1 MPTSG
6 PLGMVERTRNQN
18 EEHVHKPQQAISSGA
33 ISLHPVPAMKLR
45 FSFPLMPQLGHRMSV
60 SLLAILAFTAV
71 RSHAQ
76 DEVHVVPR
84 NPPATAGDVTAKPE
98 TGLNAHTRTL
108 RADVD
113 LVLVPVVVTDAMNRP
128 VLDLKENDFAL
139 YENDKRQQIEFF
151 SAEDAPISVGMILD
165 FSKSMTDKFDTER
178 AAVSEFFK
186 NANPEDD
193 YFAIAISDRPTL
205 IADSTQSIDDLEQKL
220 GLAIPAGNTA
230 LLDAI
235 YLGVT
240 RMRSA
245 RYQRRALVIISDG
258 GDNHSYYNER
268 EIKAL
273 AEEADVLMYS
283 IGIFDNMPVPVFKTI
298 EEKLGKRLLTGI
310 TEMTGGR
317 TIAADDRDK
326 VPGIA
331 AAISRELR
339 QQYVLAYRST
349 NPLHDGKWR
358 KIRVR
363 MTSATNPRS
372 LHLHYKQGYL
382 APEN

>member
-1 MPTSG
+1 MKFTS
-6 PLGMVERTRNQN
+6 
-18 EEHVHKPQQAISSGA
+18 
-33 ISLHPVPAMKLR
+33 SL
-45 FSFPLMPQLGHRMSV
+45 PLMPQLGRQMIVSV
-60 SLLAILAFTAV
+60 FAILLFTVV
-71 RSHAQ
+71 RSQAQ

-84 NPPATAGDVTAKPE
+84 NPRASTGDVTVKPD
-98 TGLNAHTRTL
+98 GMNRHTKTL
-108 RADVD
+108 HADVD
-113 LVLVPVVVTDAMNRP
+113 LVLVPVVVTDALNRP
-128 VLDLKENDFAL
+128 VLDLQAKDFAV
-139 YENDKRQQIEFF
+139 YENDQRQQVEFF
-151 SAEDAPISVGMILD
+151 STEDAPISVGMILD

-235 YLGVT
+235 YLGVS
-240 RMRSA
+240 RMRLA
-245 RYQRRALVIISDG
+245 RYQRRALLIISDG
-258 GDNHSYYNER
+258 GDNHSYYNGR
-268 EIKAL
+268 EIRAL

-339 QQYVLAYRST
+339 QQYVLAYRSN
-349 NPLHDGKWR
+349 NPSHDGKWR

-363 MTSATNPRS
+363 MMSAVNLRS
-372 LHLHYKQGYL
+372 LHLHYKQGYI

>member
-1 MPTSG
+1 
-6 PLGMVERTRNQN
+6 
-18 EEHVHKPQQAISSGA
+18 
-33 ISLHPVPAMKLR
+33 MKFR
-45 FSFPLMPQLGHRMSV
+45 FYFPLLPQLEHPTTLF
-60 SLLAILAFTAV
+60 LLAILLFLAV
-71 RSHAQ
+71 RSQAQ

-84 NPPATAGDVTAKPE
+84 NPRATTSDVGVDPE
-98 TGLNAHTRTL
+98 SGLNPHTKTL

-113 LVLVPVVVTDAMNRP
+113 LVLVPVVVTDALNRP

-139 YENDKRQQIEFF
+139 YENEQRQPIQFF
-151 SAEDAPISVGMILD
+151 SIEDAPISVGMILD
-165 FSKSMTDKFDTER
+165 FSKSMTDKFDVER

-186 NANPEDD
+186 NANPQDD

-205 IADSTQSIDDLEQKL
+205 IADSTQSIDDLQQKL

-240 RMRSA
+240 QMRLA
-245 RYQRRALVIISDG
+245 RYQRRALLIISDG

-268 EIKAL
+268 EIKAI

-326 VPGIA
+326 VPEIA

-349 NPLHDGKWR
+349 HPLHDGKWR

-363 MTSATNPRS
+363 MIASTGARA
-372 LHLHYKQGYL
+372 LHLHYKKGYL
-382 APEN
+382 AQEN